1 MHHARWR
8 MSRSGHYKGVN
19 LADFVAIP
27 VLEKRI
33 KLRPVPLEIC
43 TFVEYFSKCLLDFH
57 DPRADAYFT
66 AQLFLQIRSARQM
79 VGMDMGFDDPFQS
92 QLV

>member
-1 MHHARWR
+1 
-8 MSRSGHYKGVN
+8 MSRGRHNKDVKLTN
-19 LADFVAIP
+19 FVAIAI
-27 VLEKRI
+27 LEKRI

-43 TFVEYFSKCLLDFH
+43 TFVEDFSKRLLDFH

-79 VGMDMGFDDPFQS
+79 VGMDMGFDDSFQS

>member
-1 MHHARWR
+1 
-8 MSRSGHYKGVN
+8 MSRGRHNKDVKLTN
-19 LADFVAIP
+19 FVAIAI
-27 VLEKRI
+27 LEKRI

-43 TFVEYFSKCLLDFH
+43 TFVEDFSKRLLDFH

>member
-66 AQLFLQIRSARQM
+66 AQLFL
-79 VGMDMGFDDPFQS
+79 
-92 QLV
+92 